1 VLIQQPGEMPMK
13 FLKKVL
19 VAFVLLIEAAIAAP
33 VWAANHV
40 MPEASK
46 NGYMVMA
53 FLFLRPTLMIFAFFI
68 SMIVMIGIGKVAMFA
83 SSMIL

>member
-1 VLIQQPGEMPMK
+1 MK

-19 VAFVLLIEAAIAAP
+19 VAFVLIIEAVIAAP

-46 NGYMVMA
+46 NPYMVMA
-53 FLFLRPTLMIFAFFI
+53 FLFLRPTLMIFAFFA
-68 SMIVMIGIGKVAMFA
+68 SLIVMIAIGKVAMFA
-83 SSMIL
+83 SSMVM

>member
-1 VLIQQPGEMPMK
+1 MK

-40 MPEASK
+40 MPESSK

-53 FLFLRPTLMIFAFFI
+53 LLFLRPTLMIFAFFT
-68 SMIVMIGIGKVAMFA
+68 SLIVMIGIGKVAMFA